1 MALKAVFFDLDG
13 TLLPMDQNL
22 FIKSYLGSFAQK
34 LVPHGYDPKQFVQAV
49 WMGVAAMV
57 QNDGK
62 RYNESLFWEQ
72 LEKIYGQKAF
82 DDMPVMDDFYQNDFD
97 KSKQVCGFNP
107 NAKLVVDEIKNMGLK
122 VVLAT
127 NPIFPAI
134 ATQKRMSWA
143 GFSPDDF
150 ELYTTYENSRFCK
163 PNLEYYKDIL
173 SQLDLNAE
181 ECLMVGN
188 DVTEDMVAQK
198 LGFKVFLLPA
208 CIINMD
214 NKDISCYPQ
223 GDFNDLL
230 EYIKQLV
237 EQKD

>member
-22 FIKSYLGSFAQK
+22 FVKSYLGSFAQK
-34 LVPHGYDPKQFVQAV
+34 LVAHGYDPKQFVQAV
-49 WMGVAAMV
+49 WMGVSAMV

-62 RYNESLFWEQ
+62 RYNETLFWEQ
-72 LEKIYGQKAF
+72 FEKIYGQKAF
-82 DDMPVMDDFYQNDFD
+82 DDMPVMDEFYQKDFD

-107 NAKLVVDEIKNMGLK
+107 NAKLVVDEVKNMGLK

-127 NPIFPAI
+127 NPIFPAV

-143 GFSPDDF
+143 GFAPDDF
-150 ELYTTYENSRFCK
+150 DLYTTYENSRFCK
-163 PNLEYYKDIL
+163 PNLAYYKDML
-173 SQLDLNAE
+173 DQLGLKAE

-237 EQKD
+237 EQND

>member
-1 MALKAVFFDLDG
+1 
-13 TLLPMDQNL
+13 
-22 FIKSYLGSFAQK
+22 
-34 LVPHGYDPKQFVQAV
+34 
-49 WMGVAAMV
+49 
-57 QNDGK
+57 
-62 RYNESLFWEQ
+62 
-72 LEKIYGQKAF
+72 
-82 DDMPVMDDFYQNDFD
+82 MDDFYQNDFD

-127 NPIFPAI
+127 NPIFPAV

-143 GFSPDDF
+143 GFSSDDF

-173 SQLDLNAE
+173 AQLDLKAE

-198 LGFKVFLLPA
+198 LGFKVLKPMSSRILFLLRLLRMFRILFSIFF
-208 CIINMD
+208 CIIFLILF
-214 NKDISCYPQ
+214 KS
-223 GDFNDLL
+223 
-230 EYIKQLV
+230 
-237 EQKD
+237 